1 MDSSSNNILE
11 IDDFLSVED
20 RKCLM
25 DYYDRSYKR
34 RLANHSFWDNRVL
47 QSRRLTN
54 RKVRRV
60 IEAIQHRVVVAC
72 CKYYEEEYVY
82 PEHTNVVTW
91 RGGMEL
97 KPHVDNM
104 HIYHPHMKH
113 DTPHRD
119 YSSIIYL
126 NDDYEG
132 GYTIFPDQNYD
143 SIPKAGK
150 LIVFPSGRSHPHGV
164 TEVTSGVR
172 YTMAM
177 WFTKQRQHLSHI
189 NYVSNPFIIP
199 FIEGGNDFYVL
210 NKRLLT
216 KLKESII
223 LRRR

>member
-11 IDDFLSVED
+11 IYDFLSVED

-34 RLANHSFWDNRVL
+34 RLANNSFWDNRVL
-47 QSRRLTN
+47 QTRRLTN

-60 IEAIQHRVVVAC
+60 IESIQHRVVVAC
-72 CKYYEEEYVY
+72 CKYYNEEYVY
-82 PEHTNVVTW
+82 PSHTNVVTW

-97 KPHVDNM
+97 KPHIDDVD
-104 HIYHPHMKH
+104 HLA
-113 DTPHRD
+113 HRD

-132 GYTIFPDQNYD
+132 GYTIFPNQNYD

-150 LIVFPSGRSHPHGV
+150 LIVFPSGISHPHGV

-177 WFTKQRQHLSHI
+177 WFTKQRQHLFHTNHI
-189 NYVSNPFIIP
+189 SNPFIIP
-199 FIEGGNDFYVL
+199 FMETVRGLYKFNQ
-210 NKRLLT
+210 RLLT

-223 LRRR
+223 LRRKINRL

>member
-11 IDDFLSVED
+11 IYDFLSVED

-34 RLANHSFWDNRVL
+34 RLANNSFWDNRVL
-47 QSRRLTN
+47 QTRRLTN

-60 IEAIQHRVVVAC
+60 IESIQHRVVVAC
-72 CKYYEEEYVY
+72 CKYYDEEYVY
-82 PEHTNVVTW
+82 PSHTNVVTW
-91 RGGMEL
+91 KGGMEL
-97 KPHVDNM
+97 KPHIDDIG
-104 HIYHPHMKH
+104 HLA
-113 DTPHRD
+113 HRD

-132 GYTIFPDQNYD
+132 GYTIFPNQNYD

-150 LIVFPSGRSHPHGV
+150 LIVFPSGITHPHGV

-177 WFTKQRQHLSHI
+177 WFTKQRQHLFHTNHI
-189 NYVSNPFIIP
+189 SNPFIIP
-199 FIEGGNDFYVL
+199 FMETVRGLYKFNQ
-210 NKRLLT
+210 RLLT

-223 LRRR
+223 LRRKINRL

>member
-1 MDSSSNNILE
+1 MDSNSNNILE
-11 IDDFLSVED
+11 IYDFLSVED

-25 DYYDRSYKR
+25 DYYDQSHKR
-34 RLANHSFWDNRVL
+34 RIANNSFWDYRVL
-47 QSRRLTN
+47 QTFRLTN

-60 IEAIQHRVVVAC
+60 IESIQHRVIVAC
-72 CKYYEEEYVY
+72 CKYYNEEYVY
-82 PEHTNVVTW
+82 PSHTNVVTW

-97 KPHVDNM
+97 KPHIDDVD
-104 HIYHPHMKH
+104 HLA
-113 DTPHRD
+113 HRD

-132 GYTIFPDQNYD
+132 GYTIFPNQNYD

-177 WFTKQRQHLSHI
+177 WFTKQRQHLFHT
-189 NYVSNPFIIP
+189 NLGNPFIIL
-199 FIEGGNDFYVL
+199 FIETVGDLYKFNE
-210 NKRLLT
+210 RLLT
-216 KLKESII
+216 KLKDSII
-223 LRRR
+223 IRRKNNRL